1 MGERTDYLTWK
12 RTRKDSKD
20 EPEEKKTKLDEVHDD
35 EYQKKLFTAAQV
47 RVAVIFAPNDYFLS
61 GHFAKMAE
69 FFLNSQTDSN
79 IYFSPINRKNT
90 SKICWTT
97 FTDGIGKFE
106 KAKNVE
112 L

>member
-1 MGERTDYLTWK
+1 MMTNIKRNYSLPLRFVSLLFLLQMIIFYLA
-12 RTRKDSKD
+12 
-20 EPEEKKTKLDEVHDD
+20 
-35 EYQKKLFTAAQV
+35 F
-47 RVAVIFAPNDYFLS
+47 FAE
-61 GHFAKMAE
+61 MAE
-69 FFLNSQTDSN
+69 FFVKNQNDSN